1 MKKIAI
7 VPFRFER
14 YKETPVFEYLTS
26 AGWEVCPVVG
36 ASSIFEAFSNTIKE
50 KDIRAND
57 KIILCHDDIKII
69 SNPQHFN
76 ETLDYYFEKD
86 PSVGFLG
93 VAGTTELNSNAI
105 WWEGASNPHPESRD
119 KLSGM
124 VIHGS
129 TQKEY
134 YYTYFGPLRKVA
146 VLDGVFLATK
156 GSVLHS
162 IQTKK
167 PKSFKGDWD
176 FYDLFYT
183 TQATLKNLNN
193 YTVPIQ
199 IAHESYGNT
208 AGKESWHQNRASFQE
223 MYSFKFPI
231 KVTSTQ

>member
-69 SNPQHFN
+69 SNPQHF
-76 ETLDYYFEKD
+76 
-86 PSVGFLG
+86 
-93 VAGTTELNSNAI
+93 TELNSNAI

>member
-76 ETLDYYFEKD
+76 
-86 PSVGFLG
+86 
-93 VAGTTELNSNAI
+93 ELNSNAI